1 LAGILILFLGLSSFA
16 QTQNGN
22 VVEESN
28 KSKDTQATSSNHDP
42 NMVQEVDYE
51 KVIKLIKANTVDK
64 DHAAKF
70 GELVIQDFGGRMKPI
85 NTYSSELLR
94 KLGKKDNYKDLNSDQ
109 VLLSMIENPAIWYS
123 APLISIKAKNDSLH
137 HVLGV
142 QEIKNM
148 FP

>member
-1 LAGILILFLGLSSFA
+1 MI
-16 QTQNGN
+16 Q
-22 VVEESN
+22 
-28 KSKDTQATSSNHDP
+28 
-42 NMVQEVDYE
+42 
-51 KVIKLIKANTVDK
+51 ANTVDK

-94 KLGKKDNYKDLNSDQ
+94 KLGKKDNYNDLNSDQ

-142 QEIKNM
+142 QENKKYVSLTDFFRMDGQYKLSEYLDAAYKAAVPNQFQKDFITVDEKVNLIYNT
-148 FP
+148 